1 MVDNAPK
8 QTSVE
13 HALEEN
19 ARMLKEQQGM
29 HFDFDRKHPPTP
41 KKPVHTMPNGQQM
54 VAFGDSVMLASSKG
68 LQSVFPGITVDAET
82 SRSMTKQSQKPAG
95 RIAPMGAGRLG
106 YEFSGDRWP
115 TQ

>member
-1 MVDNAPK
+1 MSGYVVDNAPK

-29 HFDFDRKHPPTP
+29 HLDFDRKHPPTP

-54 VAFGDSVMLASSKG
+54 VAFGDSVMLASVKVCNPFS
-68 LQSVFPGITVDAET
+68 LESLLM
-82 SRSMTKQSQKPAG
+82 RKPHA
-95 RIAPMGAGRLG
+95 R
-106 YEFSGDRWP
+106 
-115 TQ
+115 

>member
-1 MVDNAPK
+1 
-8 QTSVE
+8 
-13 HALEEN
+13 
-19 ARMLKEQQGM
+19 MLKEQQGM
-29 HFDFDRKHPPTP
+29 HLDFDRKHPPAP
-41 KKPVHTMPNGQQM
+41 KKPAYTMPDGQQM

-82 SRSMTKQSQKPAG
+82 SRSMTKALGLIDQAKKPAG

>member
-1 MVDNAPK
+1 MSGYVVDNAPK

-29 HFDFDRKHPPTP
+29 HLDFDRKHPPTP

-68 LQSVFPGITVDAET
+68 LQSVFPGITVDA
-82 SRSMTKQSQKPAG
+82 AG